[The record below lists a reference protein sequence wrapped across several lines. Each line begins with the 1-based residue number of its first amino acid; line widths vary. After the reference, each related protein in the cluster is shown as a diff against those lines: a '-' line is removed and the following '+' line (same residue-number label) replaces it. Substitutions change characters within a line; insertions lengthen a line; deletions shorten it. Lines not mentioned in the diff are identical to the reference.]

1 MTLREYAEDHIEAKE
16 ELERLKR
23 EGKYISLSSES
34 PSYDGETEIDE
45 RVY

>member
-1 MTLREYAEDHIEAKE
+1 MNTEEYIEAKE

-23 EGKYISLSSES
+23 EGKYIELSSGS
-34 PSYDGETEIDE
+34 PSYDGETGVDE